1 MSKISRGEEAG
12 MIRITLFGLVVAAGF
27 FAGCKKQVNL
37 YKADLAYQKGA
48 TKYDFSVSVKD
59 EILYVSV
66 RRNGV
71 ELAGIS
77 GNHVAG
83 GKVAGLTAADLN
95 ADGSPELYVFLGK
108 DSSVPGLL
116 AFTCGEKDCSSIG
129 IDGGGGGQAPMD
141 YCGGDSYKIEG
152 NMLFRS
158 YNGCKQAKGEQ
169 LFVKYA
175 LKETSFGLMLT
186 QAGIGKTTTTRG
198 I

>member
-1 MSKISRGEEAG
+1 
-12 MIRITLFGLVVAAGF
+12 MIRMTVLGLVVAAGV
-27 FAGCKKQVNL
+27 FAGCKKQENL
-37 YKADLAYQKGA
+37 YKADLTYQKGA

-59 EILYVSV
+59 EMLYVSA

-77 GNHVAG
+77 GNSVPG
-83 GKVAGLTAADLN
+83 GKVSGMAAADLN
-95 ADGSPELYVFLGK
+95 ADGSPELYVFFDK
-108 DSSVPGLL
+108 ESSVPGLL

-129 IDGGGGGQAPMD
+129 IEGGGGGQAPMD

-158 YNGCKQAKGEQ
+158 YKGCKQAKGEQ

-186 QAGIGKTTTTRG
+186 QAGIGKTTTTQ
-198 I
+198 